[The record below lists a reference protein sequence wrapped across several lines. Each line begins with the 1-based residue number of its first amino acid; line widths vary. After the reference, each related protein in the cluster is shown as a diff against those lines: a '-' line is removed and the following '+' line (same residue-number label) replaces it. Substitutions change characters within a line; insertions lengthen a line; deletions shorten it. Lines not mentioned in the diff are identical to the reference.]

1 MSSRTRIQGFAYTGR
16 ELSVRHAARARSLGE
31 SGMVTPSCI
40 LQRMSW
46 PKPVETLWRD
56 LENVRAEVLR
66 EVEGLSQRQAEWRP
80 TPRDWSVGEVI
91 DHLTI
96 AEIATGKLT
105 TKLTQETA
113 PAVFP
118 DGLPETVLVIRG
130 ADVVTAD
137 ALLREADVIEL
148 RPVMSGGAS

>member
-1 MSSRTRIQGFAYTGR
+1 
-16 ELSVRHAARARSLGE
+16 
-31 SGMVTPSCI
+31 
-40 LQRMSW
+40 MSW

-56 LENVRAEVLR
+56 LESVRAELLR

-80 TPRDWSVGEVI
+80 TTRDWSVGEVI

-105 TKLTQETA
+105 TKLTKEAAAGGA

-118 DGLPETVLVIRG
+118 HDVTEFAALPISVS
-130 ADVVTAD
+130 
-137 ALLREADVIEL
+137 EAANA
-148 RPVMSGGAS
+148 P

>member
-56 LENVRAEVLR
+56 LESVRAELLR
-66 EVEGLSQRQAEWRP
+66 EVEGLSQRQAEMRP
-80 TPRDWSVGEVI
+80 PTRGCSVGAAI
-91 DHLTI
+91 DHLTL
-96 AEIATGKLT
+96 A
-105 TKLTQETA
+105 ETA
-113 PAVFP
+113 
-118 DGLPETVLVIRG
+118 
-130 ADVVTAD
+130 TAN
-137 ALLREADVIEL
+137 
-148 RPVMSGGAS
+148 

>member
-56 LENVRAEVLR
+56 LESVRAELLR
-66 EVEGLSQRQAEWRP
+66 EVEGLSQRQAAWRP
-80 TPRDWSVGEVI
+80 TTRAWSGGEGI

-96 AEIATGKLT
+96 AEIATGDLSAKLT
-105 TKLTQETA
+105 KAAAAGGA

-118 DGLPETVLVIRG
+118 D
-130 ADVVTAD
+130 D
-137 ALLREADVIEL
+137 A
-148 RPVMSGGAS
+148 